1 MVIFSNNRTAPTMV
15 ALNLYRSIRSRPS
28 SPDARPKT
36 QALARGGSEPSKLRF
51 KHSNTTPSPSPSE
64 PAAGSGESTYIA
76 MVSSRLLDGVNKVF
90 MSSSTSLSGPSDGVP
105 YKNRRSPKKAN
116 VYALA
121 NQIVHELEV
130 AKNDVYLL
138 RAVARQV
145 HRYLSVFSSQLDPLL
160 AMVCA
165 DPSFISV
172 YNPNHSPTQSQTANL
187 NHSQSNSSSN
197 RNTPSPP
204 PPTPLPMPPPQQPI
218 NVAQHFAFELAHTA
232 WIVKNTIIDA
242 FEEDKIPLLAKDLI
256 KDGLEKLDGHVVRV
270 INPTVKSLRS
280 YLGILASG
288 LRESYPEA
296 STITRKGGVIDFNPL
311 PQHLKALSKGMDASK
326 KILVKMVGPCQPEG
340 EAWIARITVH
350 LIWSA
355 MLAFSVKKPMA
366 VQLNGKQMRKAAT
379 TTPSSDSVN
388 TIKSRNASPTP
399 IHSAL
404 GRVAAVSKPR
414 TPSPDAVS
422 LAESGDQG
430 NGIIVAEMEAFV
442 KMIEK
447 FTDGLVQVSEVEP
460 EDELEPDSVAL
471 ARSALKESIDSL
483 KAMKSFTSS
492 LNTLPEHLHLPIELP
507 KVLALHLLIVRKAGV
522 PNTPDKIWK
531 WSWDAY
537 ADGIGGF
544 GGAIRWQAAVFKV
557 VEAAVKHED
566 EDEGNKRW
574 NGLILDLIKRD

>member
-1 MVIFSNNRTAPTMV
+1 MV

-36 QALARGGSEPSKLRF
+36 QVLARGGSEPSKYRF
-51 KHSNTTPSPSPSE
+51 KHSNLVPSPSPSLSALE
-64 PAAGSGESTYIA
+64 PSAGSGESTYIA

-90 MSSSTSLSGPSDGVP
+90 MSSNTSLSGPSDGVP
-105 YKNRRSPKKAN
+105 YRNRRSPKKAN

-121 NQIVHELEV
+121 NQIVQELEV
-130 AKNDVYLL
+130 AKSDVYLL

-172 YNPNHSPTQSQTANL
+172 CNPSHSPTQSQSASL
-187 NHSQSNSSSN
+187 NNTQSNSS

-204 PPTPLPMPPPQQPI
+204 PPTSLPMPPPQQPI
-218 NVAQHFAFELAHTA
+218 NNAQQFAFELAHTA
-232 WIVKNTIIDA
+232 WIIKNTIIDA
-242 FEEDKIPLLAKDLI
+242 FEQGKIPLLAKDLI

-270 INPTVKSLRS
+270 INPTIKALRS
-280 YLGILASG
+280 YLGLLTSG

-296 STITRKGGVIDFNPL
+296 NTISRKNGNIDFNPM
-311 PQHLKALSKGMDASK
+311 PHHLKALSKGMDATK
-326 KILVKMVGPCQPEG
+326 KILVKMVGPCQPEA
-340 EAWIARITVH
+340 EAWVARITVH

-355 MLAFSVKKPMA
+355 MLSFSVKKPA
-366 VQLNGKQMRKAAT
+366 TLQLNGKQVRKAT
-379 TTPSSDSVN
+379 TAPSSDSIS
-388 TIKSRNASPTP
+388 TTKSRNASPTP

-430 NGIIVAEMEAFV
+430 NCVIIAEMDVFIRL
-442 KMIEK
+442 IEK

-471 ARSALKESIDSL
+471 ARSALKESIESL
-483 KAMKSFTSS
+483 KAMKTFTGT
-492 LNTLPEHLHLPIELP
+492 LNNLPNDLDVPIELP

-531 WSWDAY
+531 WSWEAY
-537 ADGIGGF
+537 AEGIGGF
-544 GGAIRWQAAVFKV
+544 GGAVRWQSAVFKV
-557 VEAAVKHED
+557 VEAALRHETQD
-566 EDEGNKRW
+566 LDSNKSW
-574 NGLILDLIKRD
+574 NKLILDLIRCD